1 MIDFNNIKHT
11 VFKNGKS
18 YTLLPVEELCD
29 IIKLTIEQKDGQI
42 AHLSEENKQLKEE
55 TYKDYIIHKWQKE
68 NEKLR
73 QENYNGFP
81 ISNEEKKAIEKW
93 KRQHDTLIHNNEPSG
108 AIGGRYDYIFT
119 PTSIGDIGIC
129 RCSSCEKRI
138 LQQVF
143 KEAQEGNNYFIFS
156 QRLKELKERNDV
168 EFVFR
173 HL

>member
-1 MIDFNNIKHT
+1 MINFNNIEHT

-18 YTLLPVEELCD
+18 YPSLSVEELCD
-29 IIKLTIEQKDGQI
+29 IIKITIEQKDEQI
-42 AHLSEENKQLKEE
+42 AHLSEKNKQLKEE
-55 TYKDYIIHKWQKE
+55 SYKDRVIQKWQKE
-68 NEKLR
+68 NERLR
-73 QENYNGFP
+73 QKNFNGFP
-81 ISNEEKKAIEKW
+81 ISNKEKETIENW
-93 KRQHDTLIHNNEPSG
+93 KRQHNTLIHNNESSG

-138 LQQVF
+138 LQQIF
-143 KEAQEGNNYFIFS
+143 KEAQEEKIFTFS

>member
-1 MIDFNNIKHT
+1 MIDFNNIKRT

-18 YTLLPVEELCD
+18 YPSFSVEELCD
-29 IIKLTIEQKDGQI
+29 IIKITIEQKDEQI
-42 AHLSEENKQLKEE
+42 AHLSEKNKQLKEE
-55 TYKDYIIHKWQKE
+55 SYKDRVIQKWQKE

-81 ISNEEKKAIEKW
+81 ISDEEKKAIENW
-93 KRQHDTLIHNNEPSG
+93 KRQHNTLIHNNESSG
-108 AIGGRYDYIFT
+108 AIGGRYDYVFT

-143 KEAQEGNNYFIFS
+143 KEAQEEKNFIFS
-156 QRLKELKERNDV
+156 QRFNELKERNDV

>member
-1 MIDFNNIKHT
+1 MINFNNIKRT
-11 VFKNGKS
+11 VYKNGKS

-29 IIKLTIEQKDGQI
+29 VIKLTIEQKDEQI
-42 AHLSEENKQLKEE
+42 AHLSKENRELKEE
-55 TYKDYIIHKWQKE
+55 TYKDNTNQKWQQE
-68 NEKLR
+68 NDQLR

-81 ISNEEKKAIEKW
+81 ISNEEKKAIENW
-93 KRQHDTLIHNNEPSG
+93 KRQHNTLIHNNESSG

-143 KEAQEGNNYFIFS
+143 KEAQEEKDFIFS
-156 QRLKELKERNDV
+156 QRFKELKEKNDV

-173 HL
+173 RL

>member
-1 MIDFNNIKHT
+1 MINFNNIKRT
-11 VFKNGKS
+11 IYKNGKS

-29 IIKLTIEQKDGQI
+29 TIKLTIEQKDEQI
-42 AHLSEENKQLKEE
+42 AHLLKENKELKEE
-55 TYKDYIIHKWQKE
+55 TYKDYIIRKWQQA
-68 NEKLR
+68 NEELR

-81 ISNEEKKAIEKW
+81 ISNEEKKAIENW
-93 KRQHDTLIHNNEPSG
+93 KRQHNTLIHNNESSG

-119 PTSIGDIGIC
+119 PTSIGDVGIC

-143 KEAQEGNNYFIFS
+143 KEAQEEKNFNFS
-156 QRLKELKERNDV
+156 QRFKELKEKNDV

>member
-1 MIDFNNIKHT
+1 MINFNNTKRT
-11 VFKNGKS
+11 VYKNGKS

-29 IIKLTIEQKDGQI
+29 TIKLTIEQKDEQI
-42 AHLSEENKQLKEE
+42 THLLKENRELKEE
-55 TYKDYIIHKWQKE
+55 TYKDYIIRKWQQA
-68 NEKLR
+68 NEELR

-81 ISNEEKKAIEKW
+81 ISNEEKKAIENW
-93 KRQHDTLIHNNEPSG
+93 KRQHNTLIHNNESSG

-119 PTSIGDIGIC
+119 PTSIGDVGIC

-143 KEAQEGNNYFIFS
+143 KEAQEEKDFIFS
-156 QRLKELKERNDV
+156 QRFKELKEKNDV

>member
-1 MIDFNNIKHT
+1 MINFN
-11 VFKNGKS
+11 S
-18 YTLLPVEELCD
+18 
-29 IIKLTIEQKDGQI
+29 IIRKI
-42 AHLSEENKQLKEE
+42 AHFCKENKQLKEE
-55 TYKDYIIHKWQKE
+55 TAYKDYLIYKWQQE

-81 ISNEEKKAIEKW
+81 ISNNEKQAIEEW
-93 KRQHDTLIHNNEPSG
+93 KRQHNTLIHDNEPSG

>member
-1 MIDFNNIKHT
+1 MINFNNIKHT
-11 VFKNGKS
+11 VVKNGKS

-29 IIKLTIEQKDGQI
+29 IIKLTIEQKDEQI
-42 AHLSEENKQLKEE
+42 AHLSKENRELKEE
-55 TYKDYIIHKWQKE
+55 TYKDYIIQKWQKE
-68 NEKLR
+68 NERLR
-73 QENYNGFP
+73 QENFNGFP
-81 ISNEEKKAIEKW
+81 ISNEEKEAIENW
-93 KRQHDTLIHNNEPSG
+93 KRQHNTLIHNNESSG

-119 PTSIGDIGIC
+119 PTSIGDIGVC

-143 KEAQEGNNYFIFS
+143 KEAQEEKIFTFS
-156 QRLKELKERNDV
+156 QRLKELKERNDI

>member
-1 MIDFNNIKHT
+1 MINFNNIK
-11 VFKNGKS
+11 
-18 YTLLPVEELCD
+18 
-29 IIKLTIEQKDGQI
+29 QQI
-42 AHLSEENKQLKEE
+42 AHFCKKKKKKKEA
-55 TYKDYIIHKWQKE
+55 YKDYLIYKWQQE

-81 ISNEEKKAIEKW
+81 ISNNEKQAIEKW
-93 KRQHDTLIHNNEPSG
+93 KRQHNTLIHDNEPSG

-129 RCSSCEKRI
+129 RCSSCGKRI

-143 KEAQEGNNYFIFS
+143 REAQEGNKINNFIFS
-156 QRLKELKERNDV
+156 QRLNELKKRNDV

>member
-1 MIDFNNIKHT
+1 MMNFNNTKRT
-11 VFKNGKS
+11 VYKNGKS
-18 YTLLPVEELCD
+18 YALLPVEELCD
-29 IIKLTIEQKDGQI
+29 TIKLTIEQKDEQI
-42 AHLSEENKQLKEE
+42 AHLLKENRELKEE
-55 TYKDYIIHKWQKE
+55 TYKDYIIRKWQQA
-68 NEKLR
+68 NEELR

-81 ISNEEKKAIEKW
+81 ISNEEKKAIENW
-93 KRQHDTLIHNNEPSG
+93 KRQHNTLIHDNESAG

-119 PTSIGDIGIC
+119 PTFIGDVGIC

-143 KEAQEGNNYFIFS
+143 KEVQEEKDFIFS
-156 QRLKELKERNDV
+156 QRFKELKEKNDV

>member
-1 MIDFNNIKHT
+1 MINFNNIKRT
-11 VFKNGKS
+11 VYKNGKS

-29 IIKLTIEQKDGQI
+29 TIKLTIEQKDEQI
-42 AHLSEENKQLKEE
+42 AHLLKENRELKEE
-55 TYKDYIIHKWQKE
+55 TYKDYIIRKWQ
-68 NEKLR
+68 
-73 QENYNGFP
+73 QA
-81 ISNEEKKAIEKW
+81 NEEKKAIENW
-93 KRQHDTLIHNNEPSG
+93 KRQHNTLIHNNESSG

-119 PTSIGDIGIC
+119 PTSIGDVGIC

-143 KEAQEGNNYFIFS
+143 KEAQEEKDFIFS
-156 QRLKELKERNDV
+156 QRFKELKEKNDV

>member
-1 MIDFNNIKHT
+1 MINFNNIK
-11 VFKNGKS
+11 
-18 YTLLPVEELCD
+18 
-29 IIKLTIEQKDGQI
+29 QQI
-42 AHLSEENKQLKEE
+42 AHFCKKNTQLKEE
-55 TYKDYIIHKWQKE
+55 AYKDYLIYKWQQE

-81 ISNEEKKAIEKW
+81 ISNNEKQAIEEW
-93 KRQHDTLIHNNEPSG
+93 KRQHNTLIHDNEPSG

-173 HL
+173 HIRQI

>member
-1 MIDFNNIKHT
+1 MINFNNTKRT
-11 VFKNGKS
+11 VYKNGKS
-18 YTLLPVEELCD
+18 YTLLPIEELCD
-29 IIKLTIEQKDGQI
+29 TIKLTIEQKDEQI
-42 AHLSEENKQLKEE
+42 AHLLKENRELKEE
-55 TYKDYIIHKWQKE
+55 TYKDYIIRKWQQA
-68 NEKLR
+68 NEELR

-81 ISNEEKKAIEKW
+81 ISNEEKKAIENW
-93 KRQHDTLIHNNEPSG
+93 KRQHNTLIHDNESAG

-143 KEAQEGNNYFIFS
+143 KEAQEEKNFNFS
-156 QRLKELKERNDV
+156 QRFKKLKEKNDV

>member
-1 MIDFNNIKHT
+1 MINFNNIKQT

-18 YTLLPVEELCD
+18 YTLLPIEELCD
-29 IIKLTIEQKDGQI
+29 IIKLTIEQKDEQI

-68 NEKLR
+68 NERLR
-73 QENYNGFP
+73 QENFNGFP
-81 ISNEEKKAIEKW
+81 ISNEEKKAIENW
-93 KRQHDTLIHNNEPSG
+93 KRQHNTLIHNNESSG
-108 AIGGRYDYIFT
+108 AIGGRYNYIFT
-119 PTSIGDIGIC
+119 PTSIGDVGIC

-143 KEAQEGNNYFIFS
+143 KEAQEEKNFTFS
-156 QRLKELKERNDV
+156 LRLKELKEKNDV

>member
-1 MIDFNNIKHT
+1 MINFNNTKRT
-11 VFKNGKS
+11 VYKNGKS

-29 IIKLTIEQKDGQI
+29 TIKLTIEQKDEQI
-42 AHLSEENKQLKEE
+42 AHLLKENRELKEE
-55 TYKDYIIHKWQKE
+55 TYKDYIIRKWQQA
-68 NEKLR
+68 NEELC

-81 ISNEEKKAIEKW
+81 ISNEEKEAIENW
-93 KRQHDTLIHNNEPSG
+93 KRQHNTLIHNNESSG

-119 PTSIGDIGIC
+119 PTSIGDVGIC

-143 KEAQEGNNYFIFS
+143 KEAQEEKNFNFS
-156 QRLKELKERNDV
+156 QRFKELKEKNDV